1 MQSAMSS
8 ELVATRFLLRGHV
21 QGIGIRPAIAR
32 LAHQWNLKGFVR
44 NCPAGVEAF
53 TEGEAAAIEAFE
65 AGLRVLLANKG
76 VVSKASFPNT
86 DQPRFD
92 SARFGLPDRFS
103 IEASEMGG
111 GLRTPIP
118 QDINVCESCL
128 KDTESAENRKYQYA
142 FTSCTACGPRY
153 SIIRAMPYDR
163 AATSVSQFALCV
175 ECSREYETP
184 DDRRFHAQTNAC
196 PSCGPVIWCSDSS
209 GRVVAHEHEAVAVAC
224 QAICNGQIVALKGV
238 GGYLLLADATS
249 ESAVTRL
256 RARKQRPTKPLAVL
270 VANLAMAESL
280 AQLSAEDRRQ
290 LTSPTGP
297 IVLVRARPGNGL
309 PANLHPGLCEI
320 GLMLPATVL
329 HHEIARRCGPLV
341 ATSGNLEGDPLE
353 YTVEAAEQRLHNVAD
368 LFLHHDRPIERP
380 IDDSVVRVIAGRQV
394 NLRLARGLAPYAFD
408 IPDKWRTERHF
419 VALGGEQKSALAI
432 YNGHQAALC
441 PHIGDLGSVGSRERF
456 VSQLDSLKSLY
467 RVDHPVLVTDLHPGY
482 FTTALAQES
491 QCETDAVQHH
501 HAHLAV
507 AMLEHHWLD
516 REVLGVVW
524 DGTGYGSDATVW
536 GGEFLIGTSNDFQ
549 RVAHLRPF
557 RLFGGEAA
565 IREPRRVAISLLNET
580 FGPKR
585 AMQITQRLG
594 WSTEHAQLA
603 AVYQKPRLG
612 VTTTS
617 AGRLFDAVAAIVL
630 GVERA
635 DFEGYPAMLLE
646 SACDLTSNGFYPVP
660 ITDSLPYQLDW
671 RPLVQSICDD
681 LQCEVSPGTIAMRF
695 HRSLAVAIG
704 AICQRFPRLPIALCG
719 GVFQNRILV
728 ELVSE
733 ELHERRESVGFPG
746 TIPPND
752 GGLAA
757 GQLAI
762 ALSRLCNRCAT

>member
-1 MQSAMSS
+1 MSS
-8 ELVATRFLLRGHV
+8 ELVATRFLLCGHV
-21 QGIGIRPAIAR
+21 QGSGIRPAIAR
-32 LAHQWNLKGFVR
+32 LAHRCKLKGFVR

-65 AGLRVLLANKG
+65 AGLSALLANKG
-76 VVSKASFPNT
+76 VVCKESFPNT
-86 DQPRFD
+86 DRSRFD
-92 SARFGLPDRFS
+92 SARFGLPDRFA
-103 IEASEMGG
+103 IEASDMGG

-118 QDINVCESCL
+118 RDINVCASCL
-128 KDTESAENRKYQYA
+128 TDTDSAENRRHQYP

-153 SIIRAMPYDR
+153 SIIRTMPYDR
-163 AATSVSQFALCV
+163 AATSMSQFALCA

-196 PSCGPVIWCSDSS
+196 PSCGPAIWCCDSS
-209 GRVVAHEHEAVAVAC
+209 GRVVARQHEAVGVVC
-224 QAICNGQIVALKGV
+224 QAIYHGQIVALKGI
-238 GGYLLLADATS
+238 GGYLLLADATN
-249 ESAVTRL
+249 ESAVARL

-270 VANLAMAESL
+270 VANMATAE
-280 AQLSAEDRRQ
+280 AFAELSAEERRE
-290 LTSPTGP
+290 LTSAAGP
-297 IVLVRARPGNGL
+297 IVLARARPGNGL
-309 PANLHPGLCEI
+309 APNLHPGLREI

-329 HHEIARRCGPLV
+329 HHEIARRSGPVV

-353 YTVEAAEQRLHNVAD
+353 YTVEAAEQRLHSVAD

-380 IDDSVVRVIAGRQV
+380 IDDSVVRVIAGRPV
-394 NLRLARGLAPYAFD
+394 TIRLARGLAPYALD
-408 IPDKWRTERHF
+408 IPEKWRSERQ
-419 VALGGEQKSALAI
+419 VMALGGEQKNAFAV
-432 YNGHQAALC
+432 YNGHQVAIC
-441 PHIGDLGSVGSRERF
+441 PHIGDLGSVASRERF

-467 RVDHPVLVTDLHPGY
+467 RVDQPVLVTDQHPGY

-491 QCETDAVQHH
+491 QRKTITVQHH
-501 HAHLAV
+501 HAHLAA
-507 AMLEHHWLD
+507 AMLEQRWLD

-536 GGEFLIGTSNDFQ
+536 GGEFLMGTANDFQ

-557 RLFGGEAA
+557 RLFGGDAA

-585 AMQITQRLG
+585 ALQIIQRLG
-594 WSTEHAQLA
+594 WSAEDAQLA
-603 AVYQKPRLG
+603 KVYQKARPG

-617 AGRLFDAVAAIVL
+617 AGRLFDAVASIVL

-635 DFEGYPAMLLE
+635 EFEGHPAMLLE
-646 SACDLTSNGFYPVP
+646 SACDLTNNGFYPVP
-660 ITDSLPYQLDW
+660 IWECLPYQLDW
-671 RPLVQSICDD
+671 RRLVRSICDD
-681 LQCEVSPGTIAMRF
+681 LVREVSPRIIAMRF

-704 AICQRFPRLPIALCG
+704 EICQRFPQLPIALCG
-719 GVFQNRILV
+719 GVFQNRVLV

-733 ELHERRESVGFPG
+733 ELHERREDMGFPG

-762 ALSRLCNRCAT
+762 AMSRFGNGCAK